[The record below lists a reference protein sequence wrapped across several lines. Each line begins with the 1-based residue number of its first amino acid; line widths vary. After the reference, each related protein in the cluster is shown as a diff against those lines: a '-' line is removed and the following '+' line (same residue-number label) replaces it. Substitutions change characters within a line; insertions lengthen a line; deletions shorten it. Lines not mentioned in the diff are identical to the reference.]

1 MNWIIGFF
9 KKFFPNLFGGLSKF
23 ILGFLGPLIGPFIQF
38 FTSFLRKVGLFF
50 LVLAAIA
57 AAIFAFATFMEILI
71 SEILSETDFEEWIDI
86 GRMFLPSNISYCLG
100 VLIVA
105 RLKSLVFMWVTR
117 LSEKFLHT

>member
-9 KKFFPNLFGGLSKF
+9 KKFFPNLFSGLAKF

-50 LVLAAIA
+50 LVLAAIST
-57 AAIFAFATFMEILI
+57 AILVFATIMETLVGEVVRAT
-71 SEILSETDFEEWIDI
+71 SPEWIDI
-86 GRMFLPSNISYCLG
+86 GRMFLPTNLSYCLSL
-100 VLIVA
+100 LIFA

>member
-9 KKFFPNLFGGLSKF
+9 KKFFPNLFSGLAKF

-57 AAIFAFATFMEILI
+57 GAIFAFATVMDAVI
-71 SEILSETDFEEWIDI
+71 SKVVSATAPEWIDI
-86 GRMFLPSNISYCLG
+86 GRMFLPSNISQCMGL
-100 VLIVA
+100 LILA

>member
-1 MNWIIGFF
+1 MNWILGFL
-9 KKFFPNLFGGLSKF
+9 KKFFPNLFGGLAKF

-38 FTSFLRKVGLFF
+38 FTNFLRKVGLFF

-57 AAIFAFATFMEILI
+57 GAIFTFATIIEGLVG
-71 SEILSETDFEEWIDI
+71 EVVGATAPEWIDI
-86 GRMFLPSNISYCLG
+86 GRMLLPSNLSYCLG
-100 VLIVA
+100 LLIVA

>member
-1 MNWIIGFF
+1 MNWILGFL
-9 KKFFPNLFGGLSKF
+9 KKFFPNLFSGLSKF
-23 ILGFLGPLIGPFIQF
+23 ILGFLAPLIGPFIQF

-57 AAIFAFATFMEILI
+57 AAIFAFATIMEVLI
-71 SEILSETDFEEWIDI
+71 SEVVRATAPEWIDI

-100 VLIVA
+100 LLIVA

>member
-9 KKFFPNLFGGLSKF
+9 KKFFPNLFSGLAKF

-38 FTSFLRKVGLFF
+38 FISFLRKVGLFF
-50 LVLAAIA
+50 LVLAAIST
-57 AAIFAFATFMEILI
+57 AIFVFATVMENLVG
-71 SEILSETDFEEWIDI
+71 EIVRATAPEWIDI
-86 GRMFLPSNISYCLG
+86 GRMFLPTNLSYCLG
-100 VLIVA
+100 VLILA

>member
-1 MNWIIGFF
+1 MGWLLGFF
-9 KKFFPNLFGGLSKF
+9 KKFFPNLFSGLAKF

-50 LVLAAIA
+50 LVLAAIST
-57 AAIFAFATFMEILI
+57 AIFVFATIMEALVG
-71 SEILSETDFEEWIDI
+71 EVVRATAPEWIDI
-86 GRMFLPSNISYCLG
+86 GRMLLPTNLSYCLSL
-100 VLIVA
+100 LIFA